1 MDRHDLIELHC
12 IAPIANLASIASLG
26 ILSHNQAARVAHLD
40 VSDTEVQDR
49 RKGKL
54 VPDARRSKP
63 RELHDYANLYICG
76 RNPMMYVRRDRH
88 HELVLLRVSCDVLD
102 LDEAVV
108 ADGNAAAGP
117 TGFHSSPAGLTA
129 IDAKITFAGDPR
141 DPVLSVFWERKR
153 RQCAEVLVPD
163 RIPPGYITGAYVSCE
178 ASRDQCED
186 LGVPW
191 PLTLDPKKFF
201 LT

>member
-1 MDRHDLIELHC
+1 MDRHDLLELHC

-26 ILSHNQAARVAHLD
+26 ILSHNQAARVPHFD
-40 VSDTEVQDR
+40 VSDEEIQDR

-102 LDEAVV
+102 LDEAVI
-108 ADGNAAAGP
+108 ADGNASSNY
-117 TGFHSSPAGLTA
+117 TGFHSAPGGLA
-129 IDAKITFAGDPR
+129 VIDATITFAGDPTHPDR
-141 DPVLSVFWERKR
+141 YEFYDRKR

-163 RIPPGYITGAYVSCE
+163 RIPPEYITGAYVSCE

>member
-1 MDRHDLIELHC
+1 MDRHNLSELHC
-12 IAPIANLASIASLG
+12 IAPISNLASIASLG
-26 ILSHNQAARVAHLD
+26 ILSHNRAARVPHLD
-40 VSDTEVQDR
+40 VSDAEVQDR
-49 RKGKL
+49 RARKL
-54 VPDARRSKP
+54 VPDVRRSKP

-76 RNPMMYVRRDRH
+76 QNPMMYVRREHH
-88 HELVLLRVSCDVLD
+88 HEMVMLRVSCEVLD
-102 LDEAVV
+102 LDEVVV

-117 TGFHSSPAGLTA
+117 TGFHSAPGGLA
-129 IDAKITFAGDPR
+129 HIDAKITFAGDPR

-163 RIPPGYITGAYVSCE
+163 RIPPEYITGAYVSCE
-178 ASRDQCED
+178 ESRDQCED

-191 PLTLDPKKFF
+191 PLTLNPEKFF

>member
-1 MDRHDLIELHC
+1 MDRHDLLELHC

-26 ILSHNQAARVAHLD
+26 ILSHNRAALVAHLD
-40 VSDTEVQDR
+40 VSDAEIQDR

-76 RNPMMYVRRDRH
+76 RNPMMYVRRERH
-88 HELVLLRVSCDVLD
+88 DELVLLRVSCDVLD
-102 LDEAVV
+102 LNEAVI
-108 ADGNAAAGP
+108 ADGNASSNY
-117 TGFHSSPAGLTA
+117 TGFHSAPRGLAA
-129 IDAKITFAGDPR
+129 IDEAITFAGDPR
-141 DPVLSVFWERKR
+141 HSNVYEFYDRKR

-163 RIPPGYITGAYVSCE
+163 RTPSEYITGAYVSCE
-178 ASRDQCED
+178 ESRDQCED
-186 LGVPW
+186 LEVPW
-191 PLTLDPKKFF
+191 PLTLDPEKFF

>member
-1 MDRHDLIELHC
+1 MDRHDLLELHC

-26 ILSHNQAARVAHLD
+26 ILSHNQAAQVAHLD
-40 VSDTEVQDR
+40 VSDTEVQDL

-102 LDEAVV
+102 LDDAVI
-108 ADGNAAAGP
+108 ADGNAASKYTRFRSAP
-117 TGFHSSPAGLTA
+117 EGLA
-129 IDAKITFAGDPR
+129 SIDADITFLGDPR
-141 DPVLSVFWERKR
+141 HANQYQRWERTR
-153 RQCAEVLVPD
+153 QQCAEVLLPD
-163 RIPPGYITGAYVSCE
+163 CIPPEHITGAYVSCE
-178 ASRDQCED
+178 QSRDECEVLD
-186 LGVPW
+186 VTW
-191 PLTLDPKKFF
+191 PLTLDPDKFF
-201 LT
+201 QK